1 MKSEVRSLPPQ
12 APRLKISG
20 TSLSGGRKPALEGFN
35 QELEVRKTGSY
46 EVKRV
51 GLLSFSA
58 SQLLKFSFLAFT
70 VCCLLPTVFTGCAKK
85 EDTIKIGVAGPM
97 TGDQAKMGMDLK
109 NGVELAV
116 SEWNER
122 GGVLGKKIELLTEDD
137 QHDPKLA
144 VAVANK
150 LANSGAAGVVGHWN
164 SSASIPASEVY
175 KEGGNIPMI
184 TPASTNPQLTER
196 GFENVFRV
204 CGRDDQQGKLA
215 AEFVIRSLK
224 IKKVAIIHDK
234 TTYGQGLADE
244 FKKAIGSAA
253 DVVYYGV
260 IIQGDKDFRAVLTS
274 VKGKKPELIY
284 FGGIYPEAGLLVK
297 QARELGI
304 KTPFMSGDG
313 TIDKEF
319 IKIAGK
325 ENAEGTYL
333 TFSPD
338 PSSIATA
345 KAFLDKYHAK
355 YGEHGPYS
363 IYAYDAANILLTGIS
378 KAGVTDGKRVS
389 DEIHKLTYEGA
400 LGAIQFDQKGD
411 VLKAPYIV
419 WITKD
424 GEFKEYWKPGEE

>member
-1 MKSEVRSLPPQ
+1 MKLKERKKIGGFSL
-12 APRLKISG
+12 I
-20 TSLSGGRKPALEGFN
+20 
-35 QELEVRKTGSY
+35 
-46 EVKRV
+46 
-51 GLLSFSA
+51 LLFA
-58 SQLLKFSFLAFT
+58 ACFFLFTAFA
-70 VCCLLPTVFTGCAKK
+70 GCAKK
-85 EDTIKIGVAGPM
+85 EEAIKIGLAGPM

-116 SEWNER
+116 SEWNEK
-122 GGVLGKKIELLTEDD
+122 GGVLGKNIELLAEDD

-150 LANSGAAGVVGHWN
+150 LSNSGAAGVIGHWN

-175 KEGGNIPMI
+175 RDRGNIPMI

-196 GFENVFRV
+196 GYENVFRV
-204 CGRDDQQGKLA
+204 CGRDDQQGRIA
-215 AEFVIRSLK
+215 ADFVANRLK

-244 FKKAIGSAA
+244 FKRELGSNVE
-253 DVVYYGV
+253 VVYYGV
-260 IIQGDKDFRAVLTS
+260 VIQGDKDFRSVLTS
-274 VKGKKPELIY
+274 IKAKKPDLIY

-297 QARELGI
+297 QAKELGI
-304 KTPFMSGDG
+304 KAPFMSGDG

-338 PSSIATA
+338 PLNIPTA

-363 IYAYDAANILLTGIS
+363 IYAYDAANILLTAIGKS
-378 KAGVTDGKRVS
+378 ASGGGATDGKKVS
-389 DEIHKLTYEGA
+389 EAIHNLEYEGA
-400 LGAIQFDQKGD
+400 MGTIKFDKKGD
-411 VLKAPYIV
+411 VLKSPYIV
-419 WITKD
+419 WITRD
-424 GEFKEYWKPGEE
+424 GEFKELKTD